1 LEHNALDMS
10 ERHEYY
16 HILQALDANTLKEWT
31 SKVVRKHQ
39 ENLKNENKN
48 SNTGGIWSMFS
59 WVSGG
64 NKEEEKGEVDQSY
77 QVEPENKAEFHI
89 SDEELKEINSIVQ
102 SAIEETNEEDTSD
115 GNLMIQVQYECLGG
129 QIHIEDD

>member
-1 LEHNALDMS
+1 MS

-39 ENLKNENKN
+39 ENFKNKNKN

-59 WVSGG
+59 WISGG
-64 NKEEEKGEVDQSY
+64 NNEEEKGEVDQSY

-89 SDEELKEINSIVQ
+89 SNEELKEINNIVQ

>member
-1 LEHNALDMS
+1 MS